1 MEEHFTPALF
11 GIPWLR
17 SNASASA
24 GRSQSNLLESEHSP
38 KAAQPPT
45 QALYAQ
51 VFADSLRQNQKVLEF
66 THTHTNQTRHLEV
79 IRDFQ
84 STSAGVYF
92 GFDSNFWWRF
102 GWVFNTG
109 FHSSIKWHLKHTE
122 RQESYLFQP
131 PFWSSRD
138 GGDITTKSHK
148 SNETFVHVKELSDH
162 INCRCG

>member
-1 MEEHFTPALF
+1 MEEHFIPALF

-17 SNASASA
+17 SSGSASA
-24 GRSQSNLLESEHSP
+24 GRSWNQNTLPRLHSL
-38 KAAQPPT
+38 QHR
-45 QALYAQ
+45 ALYAQ

-66 THTHTNQTRHLEV
+66 IHTHTNQTRHLEV

-92 GFDSNFWWRF
+92 GFGSNFWWRF

-122 RQESYLFQP
+122 RQESCLFQP
-131 PFWSSRD
+131 PFWSCRA